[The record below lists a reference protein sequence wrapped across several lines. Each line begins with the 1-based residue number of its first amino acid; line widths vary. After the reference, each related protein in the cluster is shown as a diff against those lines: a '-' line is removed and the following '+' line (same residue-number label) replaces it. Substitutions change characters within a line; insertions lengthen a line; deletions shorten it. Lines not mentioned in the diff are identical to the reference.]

1 MMNKSKIKHLI
12 YTLFAVLALS
22 ATSCERNPGN
32 ENENPDLL
40 IPSDF
45 DFATTRSVNVE
56 VAAVDNF
63 EGQFFSRI
71 EIFDQNPFTT
81 DTVVNLL
88 AAGVI
93 KGPEVFNA
101 KIVLPAH
108 VKTLFVRQTD
118 PQKRQVV
125 KMLDVEAEEGPY
137 QVDFNSRPAAETKA
151 GFIMMKAPAAGE
163 TAAEYILPDSYT
175 TLGAEAVTLNGQN
188 FYIPAGVINSQVNF
202 GWVANSALYVAGE
215 LVIATDASVYLP
227 AGTKVIVLPGGKIT
241 ANAALNL
248 TQNGSLLAV
257 HQGAEAE
264 FNATSKVENNSRWIN
279 DGTVSLNADFS
290 VIQSSLLVNNGRILA
305 TEISLTN
312 SAVMKN
318 FGSLLM
324 TGDFTLD
331 SNTSLI
337 NDGSLETLTSLAS
350 RNTTSVVQNNGRIKA
365 LYIDYKNGGG
375 QLFNNC
381 SIEAE
386 DMAFEGA
393 TVVAATGTRM
403 NCQDFYANNTTFTL
417 NGNAILEV
425 ENKEADNSKAINNGA
440 TFNYN
445 VTISGNPAETDLPLV
460 SVWKIDN
467 KKKGWKVLQLDGSM
481 EMAIAAGQA
490 PSANYFKSVSKG
502 VSFVDE
508 PTLVIEATD
517 CNGGGVNYVPEEDPE
532 DPEFPV
538 LVTEGNEYTFA
549 MEDLWPHMGDYDMN
563 DFVFR
568 IKNIQKW
575 INSDNRVVS
584 MSFELLPV
592 AAGSTR
598 YLTAAV
604 QFDDLATGAFSLTAE
619 NENSRIEQDQDKATI
634 ILFEGVH
641 QLFGNAAPVS
651 VNTFSHIDRMPAEAC
666 TFRVDFVEAVHPD
679 YLTVDRL
686 NFYMIVGEDLDNTD
700 RVEVHLANFASSS
713 KVKKATNNYKDK
725 NNMVWAIML
734 PVGDFK
740 HPTEMTSIVDAYPTF
755 EEWAFSGGD
764 SQQDWYLSP
773 ADDSKL
779 VYMK

>member
-1 MMNKSKIKHLI
+1 MNKKTVKQLI
-12 YTLFAVLALS
+12 YSLFAVLALS
-22 ATSCERNPGN
+22 ATSCDRNPGN

-45 DFATTRSVNVE
+45 DFATTRSANVE
-56 VAAVDNF
+56 VAIVDNF
-63 EGQFFSRI
+63 EGQYFSRI
-71 EIFDQNPFTT
+71 EIFDENPFTT

-93 KGPEVFNA
+93 KGQEAFNA

-108 VKTLFVRQTD
+108 LKTLFIRQTD

-125 KMLDVEAEEGPY
+125 KMLDIETEEGPY
-137 QVDFNSRPAAETKA
+137 QVDFNNRPAAETKSVLS
-151 GFIMMKAPAAGE
+151 MMKAPAAGE
-163 TAAEYILPDSYT
+163 TAAEYTLPDSYT

-188 FYIPAGVINSQVNF
+188 YFIPAGVINSQVNF

-215 LVIATDASVYLP
+215 LLIPANANVYLP
-227 AGTKVIVLPGGKIT
+227 AGTKIVVLPGGKIT

-248 TQNGSLLAV
+248 TQAGSLLAV

-264 FNATSKVENNSRWIN
+264 FNAVSKVENTSRWIN

-290 VIQSSLLVNNGRILA
+290 VVQSSLMVNNGNISA
-305 TEISLTN
+305 TKISLTN
-312 SAVMKN
+312 SSVMKN

-331 SNTSLI
+331 SNTSLV
-337 NDGSLETLTSLAS
+337 NDGTLETLTSLVS
-350 RNTTSVVQNNGRIKA
+350 RNTTAIVQNNGSIKA

-375 QLFNNC
+375 QLLNNC

-386 DMAFEGA
+386 DMAFEGG

-403 NCQDFYANNTTFTL
+403 TCQDFYANNSTFTL

-425 ENKEADNSKAINNGA
+425 KNLEADNSKAVKNGA

-445 VTISGNPAETDLPLV
+445 VTIAGNPAEADLPLV
-460 SVWKIDN
+460 HVWKIDN
-467 KKKGWKVLQLDGSM
+467 KKKGWEVLQLDGSM
-481 EMAIAAGQA
+481 ELAIASGES
-490 PSANYFKSVSKG
+490 PTGNFFKSISNG
-502 VSFVDE
+502 VSFVEE
-508 PTLVIEATD
+508 PTLVIAATD
-517 CNGGGVNYVPEEDPE
+517 CNGGGVNYVPEVDPE

-538 LVTEGNEYTFA
+538 LVSEGNEYTFA

-568 IKNIQKW
+568 IKNIHKW
-575 INSDNRVVS
+575 INSDNKVVS

-592 AAGSTR
+592 AAGSRR
-598 YLTAAV
+598 YMSAAV
-604 QFDDLATGAFSLTAE
+604 QFDDLAAGAFSLTAG
-619 NENSRIEQDQDKATI
+619 NENSRIEEGQDKATV

-641 QLFGNAAPVS
+641 QLFGLDTPVA
-651 VNTFSHIDRMPAEAC
+651 VNTFAHVDRKPAEAC
-666 TFRVDFVEAVHPD
+666 TFRMDFAEPVHPD

-686 NFYMIVGEDLDNTD
+686 NFYMIEGEDLDNTD
-700 RVEVHLANFASSS
+700 RKEVHLANFAPSS
-713 KVKKATNNYKDK
+713 KVKQATNNYKDE

-740 HPTEMTSIVDAYPTF
+740 HPTEMTNIVNAYPNF

-764 SQQDWYLSP
+764 SQKDWYLVP
-773 ADDSKL
+773 AEDSKL
-779 VYMK
+779 VYSK